1 MSKYFS
7 LKTKKTAMVKLKRL
21 AAVHLFLMMA
31 LLSNAQ
37 NRSIR
42 GTVTTGSN
50 EPVNG
55 ASVIIK
61 GQSKGTSTDNN
72 GVFTITAPTG
82 NVTLVISSVGFKTIE
97 QTVSANEA
105 SIEVKMQKNDGE
117 LGEVVV
123 TALGITRQAKSLT
136 YATQKLGGDKI
147 NEVRDANIVN
157 TLSGKVAGLVVT
169 QSASGPGGASRIVL
183 RGNRSIQGNNNA
195 LIVVD
200 GVAIDNS
207 TPSGQV
213 DNDFGGQ
220 NGSDGAANI
229 NADDVESINVLKGAA
244 ASALYGSRAANGV
257 IMITTKKGK
266 AGKLGVDVNS
276 GFAIEK
282 PLLLPQ
288 FQNTYAQGN
297 GGTFSANAGQS
308 WGAKMT
314 GQQVTDWTGKQTAL
328 AAQKDNVKDFFQTGK
343 AINNSVAING
353 GFDKIQSYFS
363 YANNYVEG
371 IIPDNRLNRHTL
383 NFRMNAKLS
392 NRLSADAKA
401 TYMIQNIYNKPRL
414 GEESSVMMNLYK
426 IPRNVNI
433 ADAKNYSSF
442 NASGIETQNYWTTSS
457 IYMNPYWT
465 VNNTHRDEERN
476 RINGLVSLKYEL
488 TSWLS
493 LQGRVSYDRYDD
505 NTTDKYSNNTLLFA
519 KAGGSFSVGNI
530 RVSEQNMDLLLS
542 GKNKIS
548 KDLSINYNVGTSVL
562 NRNLNT
568 TITNANG
575 LLVPNK
581 FDLGFAANL
590 STQTA
595 AVKTELQSVYGT
607 TQFSF
612 RDYLFVDI
620 TARNDWSST
629 LPKPYAYFYPSF
641 GVTALLSEMIK
652 MPSAITYSKI
662 RGSYTKVGNDAAA
675 YLLTQTYSFS
685 QGGTNGFISQD
696 RTKAIGNLK
705 PELTTS
711 MELGTEWRFFNNR
724 LGFDFTY
731 YKTNS
736 KNQLLRLGLAPASGF
751 ENQYINAGN
760 IENSGFE
767 ATVTGKPVK
776 SKKFSW
782 DMTVNIASNKNKIIE
797 LSPDITTAFIGG
809 AYGRTSN
816 VAVKVGGSYGDL
828 YAYGWETLNGKYVV
842 DNTGKPVR
850 TPETKFV
857 GNFNPKFTLGFGN
870 TFSFGNWVAS
880 ALVDGRF
887 GGVVTSGT
895 DANFAFDGTAA
906 YTEANRDGN
915 WVLDAVQSN
924 GSKNAAAI
932 NAETFW
938 TTVSGGRYSWGEFF
952 TYKATNVRLRELTIG
967 YVFDKFP
974 IKFVK
979 EAKLSL
985 VGRNLFFFYR
995 GSSIMDI
1002 PGIGKRKMNFDPEL
1016 SLGASNFQGVEYGN
1030 MPSTRSIG
1038 INLKLSF

>member
-1 MSKYFS
+1 MEI
-7 LKTKKTAMVKLKRL
+7 KTISCCKSFM
-21 AAVHLFLMMA
+21 MMA
-31 LLSNAQ
+31 LLSSAQ

-42 GTVTTGSN
+42 GTVTTSTN
-50 EPVNG
+50 EPIIG
-55 ASVIIK
+55 ASVTIK
-61 GQSKGTSTDNN
+61 GQSRGTPTDAN
-72 GVFTITAPTG
+72 GMFTITVPAG
-82 NVTLVISSVGFKTIE
+82 NITLVISSVGFRTIE
-97 QTVSANEA
+97 QTVAANDA
-105 SIEVKMQKNDGE
+105 SIEIKMEKTVGE

-123 TALGITRQAKSLT
+123 TALGIQRQSKSLT
-136 YATQKLGGDKI
+136 YASQKIGGDKI
-147 NEVRDANIVN
+147 NEVRDASFVN

-169 QSASGPGGASRIVL
+169 QSASGPGGATRIIL

-213 DNDFGGQ
+213 NSDFGGQ

-229 NADDVESINVLKGAA
+229 NPDDIESINVLKGAA

-257 IMITTKKGK
+257 IMITTKKGR

-276 GFAIEK
+276 GIAFEN
-282 PLLLPQ
+282 PLLLPS
-288 FQNTYAQGN
+288 FQNTYSQGN
-297 GGTFSANAGQS
+297 GGNFSSNAGQS

-314 GQQVTDWTGKQTAL
+314 GQNVTDWTGKQTSL
-328 AAQKDNVKDFFQTGK
+328 TAQKDNVKDFFRTGK
-343 AINNSVAING
+343 SINNSIAING
-353 GFDKIQSYFS
+353 GFDKVQSYFS

-371 IIPDNRLNRHTL
+371 IIPDNNLQRHTF
-383 NFRMNAKLS
+383 NFRINAKLS
-392 NRLSADAKA
+392 SKLSADAKA
-401 TYMIQNIYNKPRL
+401 TYMNQNIFNKPRL

-426 IPRNVNI
+426 IPRNVSI
-433 ADAKNYSSF
+433 ADAENYGTV

-465 VNNTHRDEERN
+465 AKNTHRDEERN

-488 TSWLS
+488 TNWLS
-493 LQGRVSYDRYDD
+493 IQGRASYDRYDD
-505 NTTDKYSNNTLLFA
+505 NITEKYSNNTLLFA
-519 KAGGSFSVGNI
+519 RAGGSFSAGNI

-542 GKNKIS
+542 GKNKIN
-548 KDLSINYNVGTSVL
+548 KDLSINYNIGTSVL
-562 NRNLNT
+562 NRKLNT

-581 FDLGFAANL
+581 FDLAFAAQL

-595 AVKTELQSVYGT
+595 ALETDLQSVYGT
-607 TQFSF
+607 AQLSLK
-612 RDYLFVDI
+612 DYLFVDV

-641 GVTALLSEMIK
+641 GITALLSEIMK
-652 MPSAITYSKI
+652 MPSAISYSKI
-662 RGSYTKVGNDAAA
+662 RASYTKVGNDAAA

-685 QGGTNGFISQD
+685 QGGTGGFISQD
-696 RTKAIGNLK
+696 RTMAIGDLK

-711 MELGTEWRFFNNR
+711 FEVGTEWRFFKNR
-724 LGFDFTY
+724 LGLDFTY

-751 ENQYINAGN
+751 EDQYINAGD
-760 IENSGFE
+760 IENTGFE
-767 ATVTGKPVK
+767 ASISGRPIKSGK
-776 SKKFSW
+776 FTW
-782 DMTVNIASNKNKIIE
+782 DMFVNIASNKNKIIE
-797 LSPDITTAFIGG
+797 LSPEITTTFIGG
-809 AYGRTSN
+809 AFGRTSN

-828 YAYGWETLNGKYVV
+828 YAFGWEKLNGQYVV

-850 TPETKFV
+850 TAETVLV

-870 TFSFGNWVAS
+870 TISYGNWVAS

-895 DANFAFDGTAA
+895 DANFAFDGTAD
-906 YTEANRDGN
+906 YTENFRDGN

-924 GSKNAAAI
+924 GSKNTAAI

-938 TTVSGGRYSWGEFF
+938 TTISGGRYSWGEFF
-952 TYKATNVRLRELTIG
+952 TYNATNVRLRELTIG
-967 YVFDKFP
+967 YQFDKFP

-979 EAKLSL
+979 SAKLSL
-985 VGRNLFFFYR
+985 VGRNLFFLYR

-1016 SLGASNFQGVEYGN
+1016 SLGSSNFQGIEYGN
-1030 MPSTRSIG
+1030 IPSTRSIG
-1038 INLKLSF
+1038 VNLKLSF